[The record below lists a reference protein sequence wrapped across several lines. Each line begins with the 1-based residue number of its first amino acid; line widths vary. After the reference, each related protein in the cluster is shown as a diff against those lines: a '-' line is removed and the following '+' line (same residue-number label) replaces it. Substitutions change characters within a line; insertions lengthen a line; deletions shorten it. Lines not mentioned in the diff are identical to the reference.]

1 MPQGGH
7 NGFPKKIRANQRA
20 IEVDADD
27 IPRPVRLGV
36 GVGFGKRCG
45 PPHALLKM
53 GSMEHPC
60 SFLSLVLARTYNRLR
75 PSDQVRFAGPV
86 RKRPAGRTPRRRPA
100 FGSAPRSAQ
109 AGARH
114 CLAAG
119 IWRKLLPLNE
129 GCRLGLR
136 PRRVRLFVEA
146 ARWQAK
152 AVEIARQPASDELK
166 YVGTSAAEVER
177 ELTQRLALYK
187 RVNVLSRKDKHRDEP
202 SAAEPA
208 ESLRQGHS
216 RRLTASGS

>member
-1 MPQGGH
+1 
-7 NGFPKKIRANQRA
+7 
-20 IEVDADD
+20 
-27 IPRPVRLGV
+27 
-36 GVGFGKRCG
+36 
-45 PPHALLKM
+45 
-53 GSMEHPC
+53 
-60 SFLSLVLARTYNRLR
+60 
-75 PSDQVRFAGPV
+75 
-86 RKRPAGRTPRRRPA
+86 
-100 FGSAPRSAQ
+100 
-109 AGARH
+109 
-114 CLAAG
+114 
-119 IWRKLLPLNE
+119 
-129 GCRLGLR
+129 
-136 PRRVRLFVEA
+136 VRLFVEA